1 MSKNRRNS
9 KGMTGKA
16 HHKLVKRARIAMAI
30 HTQRAW
36 IEEALGISFEVDI
49 RRMRHQFF
57 AQARAI
63 LEKKNAAR

>member
-16 HHKLVKRARIAMAI
+16 HHKLVKRARIAMAM
-30 HTQRAW
+30 HTQNAW
-36 IEEALGISFEVDI
+36 IEDALCVATDSQPE
-49 RRMRHQFF
+49 RHRLF